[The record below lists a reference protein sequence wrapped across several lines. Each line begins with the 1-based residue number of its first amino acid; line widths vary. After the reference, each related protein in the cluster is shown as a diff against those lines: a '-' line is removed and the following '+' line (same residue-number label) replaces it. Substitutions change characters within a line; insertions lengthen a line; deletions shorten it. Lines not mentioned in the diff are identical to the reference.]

1 MEGFSSVILK
11 HRDIKVIDRKIMNLN
26 LLCLFW
32 SLVGRMLALDYYD
45 YDYDYGDMP
54 DVPDWPYKRDGG
66 KGQEEKVESG
76 PKYETS
82 TVKIS
87 SGNCDCAKL
96 VSI

>member
-1 MEGFSSVILK
+1 
-11 HRDIKVIDRKIMNLN
+11 MNLN
-26 LLCLFW
+26 SLSLFW
-32 SLVGRMLALDYYD
+32 ILVSRMLALDYYD

-54 DVPDWPYKRDGG
+54 DVPDWPSKMGEG
-66 KGQEEKVESG
+66 KGKEKKVESG

-96 VSI
+96 VST